1 MSAPA
6 VARVAARRRPIR
18 RRIRPW
24 LIFAVAAAGGLTMLI
39 PFAFLVGTAFTPFA
53 YVLQIPPQLIPSQPT
68 LDNFAQA
75 LGTNDFGQYFLN
87 STVVSV
93 SSTAVTVMLAA
104 TLAFAFARYEFPG
117 RTVLFGALLISMMVP
132 GLVLL
137 VPQFVLAKNLH
148 LLNSLFGL
156 VVVYSVMNLGLN
168 VFLLRGF
175 FESMPQELFDAAAVD
190 GAGVWRSFRSIALP
204 LAGPGLAAITI
215 FSFLAAWD
223 EFTWAI
229 TSLSDQSLYT
239 LPVAIRTFQR
249 ANGTEWGIVFAAS
262 LVALLPEIAVFLGL
276 QRYFVSGA
284 FVGATKG

>member
-1 MSAPA
+1 MTA
-6 VARVAARRRPIR
+6 VRRATPRRPLRRRV
-18 RRIRPW
+18 RPW
-24 LIFAVAAAGGLTMLI
+24 VVLALAAAGGLVMLI

-53 YVLQIPPQLIPSQPT
+53 YVLEIPPQLIPSHPT
-68 LDNFAQA
+68 LDNFAAA
-75 LGTNDFGQYFLN
+75 LGANNFGQYFLN
-87 STVVSV
+87 SAIVSV
-93 SSTAVTVMLAA
+93 SSTAITVVLAA
-104 TLAFAFARYEFPG
+104 SLAFAFARYEFPG
-117 RTVLFGALLISMMVP
+117 RSVLFGALLISMIVP

-137 VPQFVLAKNLH
+137 IPQFVLAKNLH
-148 LLNSLFGL
+148 LLNSLLGL

-175 FESMPQELFDAAAVD
+175 FESMPQDLFDAASVD
-190 GAGVWRSFRSIALP
+190 GAGVWRTFRSIALP
-204 LAGPGLAAITI
+204 LAGPGIAAVTI
-215 FSFLAAWD
+215 FSFLGAWD

-239 LPVAIRTFQR
+239 LPVAIRLFQR

-262 LVALLPEIAVFLGL
+262 LVALLPEIAVFVGL